1 MTKHV
6 GGDSAVVFG
15 GSALGLGDVV
25 ALAARRRAAA
35 LSDDPAL
42 HARWQRG
49 AAVIAERVKS
59 GAPTYGVSTGFGAAS
74 TNVVPAELAWALA
87 ANLPRYHSCGV
98 DPLLSLEE
106 SRAVLAVRLASLVQ
120 GQSGVRPQLLERLR
134 QLLEADIVP
143 CIPAR
148 GSVGA
153 SGDLTPLA
161 YVALT
166 VTGEASVH
174 FRGGVVPA
182 AEALAAVGLEPL
194 RLAPKESL
202 AIMNGTSVMTALMCL
217 AHGRAARLARLS
229 AVTTAMVAE
238 AVGGQVNHLDE
249 RIMRAKPHAG
259 QVRAAAWMRAALG
272 VGVHPPQR
280 QGRIQERYSLRCA
293 PHIIGVLLDTLAFTE
308 GLIETELNG
317 ASDNPL
323 VIPETGEVLH
333 GGNFY
338 GGHVALAADTLKNT
352 VANLA
357 DLMERQV
364 VLLNDPNANGGLPAN
379 LVLRANGDRLSHHG
393 FKAMEIT
400 ASALTAEALKLTM
413 PASVFSRS
421 TEGHNQDKTSMGTIA
436 ARDCVTIIDLCE
448 SVAAINLLAA
458 CQALDIRARKDVG
471 AGCARLHALVR
482 ESIPPVDA
490 DRPMD
495 SDIRAVRKMIAEER
509 LPLVQLTGD

>member
-1 MTKHV
+1 MIT
-6 GGDSAVVFG
+6 
-15 GSALGLGDVV
+15 
-25 ALAARRRAAA
+25 
-35 LSDDPAL
+35 
-42 HARWQRG
+42 
-49 AAVIAERVKS
+49 
-59 GAPTYGVSTGFGAAS
+59 
-74 TNVVPAELAWALA
+74 
-87 ANLPRYHSCGV
+87 
-98 DPLLSLEE
+98 
-106 SRAVLAVRLASLVQ
+106 
-120 GQSGVRPQLLERLR
+120 
-134 QLLEADIVP
+134 
-143 CIPAR
+143 
-148 GSVGA
+148 
-153 SGDLTPLA
+153 
-161 YVALT
+161 
-166 VTGEASVH
+166 
-174 FRGGVVPA
+174 
-182 AEALAAVGLEPL
+182 
-194 RLAPKESL
+194 
-202 AIMNGTSVMTALMCL
+202 
-217 AHGRAARLARLS
+217 
-229 AVTTAMVAE
+229 E

-259 QVRAAAWMRAALG
+259 QLRAAAWMRAALG
-272 VGVHPPQR
+272 VGEKPATRP
-280 QGRIQERYSLRCA
+280 GRIQERYSLRCA
-293 PHIIGVLLDTLAFTE
+293 PHIVGVLLDTLAFTE

-400 ASALTAEALKLTM
+400 ASALTAEAVKLTM

-436 ARDCVTIIDLCE
+436 ARDCATIIDLCE

-458 CQALDIRARKDVG
+458 CQAIDIRNRKG
-471 AGCARLHALVR
+471 LGPGCTRLHAIVR
-482 ESIPPVDA
+482 AQIPAVDA

-495 SDIRAVRKMIAEER
+495 NDIRAIRRLLPE
-509 LPLVQLTGD
+509 LPLAELTGEK